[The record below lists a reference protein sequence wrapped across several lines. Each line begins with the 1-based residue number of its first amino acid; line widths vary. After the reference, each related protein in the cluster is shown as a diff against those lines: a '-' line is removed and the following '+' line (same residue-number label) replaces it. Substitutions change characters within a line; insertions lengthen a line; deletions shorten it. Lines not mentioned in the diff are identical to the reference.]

1 MKLNKL
7 SKIKSKIIENVII
20 YLYVYVDFDKKDAE
34 KLKID
39 MDRVSNTIQ
48 KMPDYSKDSLGSK

>member
-1 MKLNKL
+1 M
-7 SKIKSKIIENVII
+7 IQNVIV